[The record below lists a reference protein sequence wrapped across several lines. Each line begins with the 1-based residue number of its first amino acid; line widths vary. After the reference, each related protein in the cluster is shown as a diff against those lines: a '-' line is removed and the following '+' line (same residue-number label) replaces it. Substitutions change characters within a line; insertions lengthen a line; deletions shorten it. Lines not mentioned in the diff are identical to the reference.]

1 MQVLFFFK
9 LFTKVIL
16 VMLNNP
22 EFVCVHVQ
30 VPQFLLEDA
39 VERGFGAQ
47 CQIIC
52 TQPRRISAIS
62 GKEHLYLL
70 LSFVCV
76 RALILLASKVSYQVI
91 SNVLFVSIF

>member
-1 MQVLFFFK
+1 
-9 LFTKVIL
+9 
-16 VMLNNP
+16 MLNNP

-70 LSFVCV
+70 LSFVRMCESTHLV
-76 RALILLASKVSYQVI
+76 GKQGELSSHL
-91 SNVLFVSIF
+91 N

>member
-1 MQVLFFFK
+1 
-9 LFTKVIL
+9 
-16 VMLNNP
+16 MLNNP

-70 LSFVCV
+70 LLFVCV
-76 RALILLASKVSYQVI
+76 RALILLASKVSYI
-91 SNVLFVSIF
+91 SHHLN